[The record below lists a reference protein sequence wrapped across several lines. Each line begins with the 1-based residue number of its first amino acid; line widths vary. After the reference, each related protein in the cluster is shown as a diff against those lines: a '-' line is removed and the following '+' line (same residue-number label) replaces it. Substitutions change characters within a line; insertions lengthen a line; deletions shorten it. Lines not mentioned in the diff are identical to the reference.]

1 MVTYVSNSR
10 NGMMQDSFPSL
21 RMQIES
27 TRLLLR
33 VWRPVL
39 VYGAM
44 AQILVGL
51 ILTPLFLWIIAEV
64 LTLARSDVVLNYDLA
79 SLALSVQGVALGLIW
94 VLINCMLLLILPG
107 GLASLTAGAYT
118 NRRESLRMLVWRV
131 LKMLSHVP
139 NLGGLKLALLL
150 LAAIPLIGALTTAL
164 TALLLAPFG
173 AGPVEH
179 WIPNEGRE
187 LIWVIP
193 AGITLFCAAY
203 GLYARWFLSIHCMI
217 LEDISLAKAVKRSAE
232 IVRGS
237 FWLVIRTL
245 AVNHSVGAIFSVAL
259 ALSLG
264 LVGGVLLSFWTVEHG
279 APFYY
284 LVAFLNVVSIIMIG
298 GIAIWIEARDMALGT
313 LLYFRLQNGRVPH
326 DLGTGQLT
334 SRPIAG
340 RRMALTITLLL
351 LGIGL
356 ATLMTIPEIKAELQE
371 LDTAVEVTGHRGSSG
386 GMPENTLSSLRLA
399 IAEGADF
406 AEMDYQETKDGVVVA
421 FHDKNLRRLTGLNR
435 NVWEMTLEQLKAL
448 DVGAWFS
455 QRFEGERIPTLDEVL
470 LESKGRIRLN
480 IELKTHGRESGRLA
494 STVVNSIRRTQFA
507 DDCVITS
514 TDYEI
519 LKQVRRLDPS
529 LRLGIIV
536 TARVGRLHKLD
547 VDFYS
552 VQLAY
557 ATVSFIREAHNRG
570 RDVHVWTVNEPRMMR
585 LIMDRGV
592 DNIITDFPLRVIR
605 ILDERSEI
613 DEFLAAI
620 LRLFEK

>member
-1 MVTYVSNSR
+1 MP
-10 NGMMQDSFPSL
+10 DSFPSL
-21 RMQIES
+21 RMQIDVV
-27 TRLLLR
+27 RLLRR

-39 VYGAM
+39 AYGAVV
-44 AQILVGL
+44 QILIGL
-51 ILTPLFLWIIAEV
+51 ILAPLFLWILTEI

-94 VLINCMLLLILPG
+94 ALVYYIPLLILLG
-107 GLASLTAGAYT
+107 GLAVLTAAAHT
-118 NRRESLRMLVWRV
+118 NRRESPRMLVRHV
-131 LKMLSHVP
+131 FRMLLHVP
-139 NLGGLKLALLL
+139 NFGGLKLALLL
-150 LAAIPLIGALTTAL
+150 FAVIPLIGALATAL

-179 WIPNEGRE
+179 WLPNESRE
-187 LIWVIP
+187 LIWIIP
-193 AGITLFCAAY
+193 AGIALFCATY
-203 GLYARWFLSIHCMI
+203 TLYARWLLCIHCMI
-217 LEDISLAKAVKRSAE
+217 LEGISLTKAVKRSAE

-245 AVNHSVGAIFSVAL
+245 AVNHLVGAIFAGAL

-264 LVGGVLLSFWTVEHG
+264 LVDGVLLSFWTAERG
-279 APFYY
+279 APFNY
-284 LVAFLNVVSIIMIG
+284 LVAFLIVVSIPISG
-298 GIAIWIEARDMALGT
+298 GIGILIAARNMALGT
-313 LLYFRLQNGRVPH
+313 LLYFRLQNGRVPL
-326 DLGTGQLT
+326 DLGTDQPTLRRT
-334 SRPIAG
+334 AG
-340 RRMALTITLLL
+340 RRMALTIILLL

-371 LDTAVEVTGHRGSSG
+371 LDTAVEVTAHRGSSG
-386 GMPENTLSSLRLA
+386 RMPENTLSALRLA

-406 AEMDYQETKDGVVVA
+406 AEMDYQEAKGGVVVM
-421 FHDKNLRRLTGLNR
+421 FHDGNLKRLTGVNR
-435 NVWEMTLEQLKAL
+435 KVWEMTLEQLKAL

-455 QRFEGERIPTLDEVL
+455 QRFEGERIATLDEVL
-470 LESKGRIRLN
+470 LEAKGRIRLN

-536 TARVGRLHKLD
+536 AASVGRLHKLD

-552 VQLAY
+552 VQPAY

-570 RDVHVWTVNEPRMMR
+570 RDVHVWTVNETRMMR
-585 LIMDRGV
+585 LIMDRGA
-592 DNIITDFPLRVIR
+592 DNIITDYPLRVIR

-620 LRLFEK
+620 LRLFKK